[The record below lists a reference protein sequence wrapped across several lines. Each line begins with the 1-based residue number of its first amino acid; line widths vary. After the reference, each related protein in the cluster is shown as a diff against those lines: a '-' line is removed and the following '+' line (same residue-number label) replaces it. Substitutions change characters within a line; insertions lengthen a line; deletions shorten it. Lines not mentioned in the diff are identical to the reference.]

1 VLEAGQSAPGSG
13 LGGVA
18 VLTSGGEEGG
28 TTRGG
33 GGSPKWAAGVD
44 LRQTGHQWTGTPAR
58 RGGTASERHGARRRL
73 PAGEAHGGVARGGG

>member
-18 VLTSGGEEGG
+18 VLTSGAEEGG

-44 LRQTGHQWTGTPAR
+44 LRQTGHQWTGT
-58 RGGTASERHGARRRL
+58 ASERHGARRRL